1 MMDRLIVNLE
11 LLGWNWWV
19 RLGRTRI
26 GNPFLVCWAWESEWH
41 MQTRV
46 TPTKTENEGDRLGQR
61 SSWGREPR
69 SGSEQ
74 IGALAQWVWAQ
85 MGLRLCRGNYEQ
97 VGVHLGR
104 KDARSTAGGPGP
116 VPTMP
121 CMDRV
126 LDPLTK
132 NQFKYSQKCGSI
144 ERGGGKPTRK

>member
-74 IGALAQWVWAQ
+74 VGALAQWVWAQ
-85 MGLRLCRGNYEQ
+85 MGLRLCRGISEQ
-97 VGVHLGR
+97 VGGASGQERCKIHCWGSWASSHNALHGQGAWSSHQ
-104 KDARSTAGGPGP
+104 KP
-116 VPTMP
+116 VQILPEMWVN
-121 CMDRV
+121 R
-126 LDPLTK
+126 
-132 NQFKYSQKCGSI
+132 
-144 ERGGGKPTRK
+144 TRWWETHT